1 MPHLAF
7 SVSRDEEHVE
17 LLMLCKDVALE
28 VGSRGHNYLLLT
40 LARRRLKD
48 AEAGL
53 PEADC
58 GWIDVQ
64 ELSRDP
70 TMAPPQLN
78 IDVFRIRK
86 RFALCSALVDAANLI
101 ERNAHTRRLRLGTGM
116 ISIVQI

>member
-1 MPHLAF
+1 M
-7 SVSRDEEHVE
+7 
-17 LLMLCKDVALE
+17 E

-40 LARRRLKD
+40 LARRRLND

-53 PEADC
+53 PESAC
-58 GWIDVQ
+58 GWINLE

-86 RFALCSALVDAANLI
+86 RFATLGVIDAANLI
-101 ERNAHTRRLRLGTGM
+101 ERKPHARQLRLGTGLV
-116 ISIVQI
+116 SIVQI